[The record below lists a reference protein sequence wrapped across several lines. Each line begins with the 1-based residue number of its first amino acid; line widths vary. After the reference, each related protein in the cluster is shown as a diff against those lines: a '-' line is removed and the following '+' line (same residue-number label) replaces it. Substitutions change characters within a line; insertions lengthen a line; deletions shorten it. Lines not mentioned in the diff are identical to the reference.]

1 MKKLLYFIIV
11 LIVLIYILAEFIGD
25 SVIKGSLE
33 ENLSKNLD
41 RQVSIESLD
50 ISYLSGE
57 ANLENIKIKNK
68 IFKGD
73 LLNINKAFAKLNI
86 SSIFS
91 DKIEI
96 DQISLNGIDFN
107 YYFELKKMKINDNI
121 KSLKESVNKKNTPT
135 STSKEFLIKK
145 LEIKN
150 IVVTANSEKLNLNKK
165 ISVKDL
171 DFENVGNTKNSKNYK
186 TVIKETVDD
195 IFKNVKS
202 KVLSSNIGNNLD
214 KIKNIDQDKVKE
226 KVKKELLKNKDK
238 VKDKLKKLLNKN

>member
-11 LIVLIYILAEFIGD
+11 LIVLIYILFEFIGD
-25 SVIKGSLE
+25 SVIKSSLE

-41 RQVSIESLD
+41 RQVSIKNLD

-73 LLNINKAFAKLNI
+73 LLNIKKAFAKLNI

-91 DKIEI
+91 NKIEI

-121 KSLKESVNKKNTPT
+121 KSLKESVNKKNTST

-150 IVVTANSEKLNLNKK
+150 IVVSANSEKLNLNKK

-171 DFENVGNTKNSKNYK
+171 DFENVGNTKDSKSYK
-186 TVIKETVDD
+186 TVIKETMDN
-195 IFKNVKS
+195 IFKNVKN

>member
-1 MKKLLYFIIV
+1 MKKLFYFIIV
-11 LIVLIYILAEFIGD
+11 LIVLIYILFEFIGD
-25 SVIKGSLE
+25 SVIKSSLE

-73 LLNINKAFAKLNI
+73 LLNINKAFAKINI

-121 KSLKESVNKKNTPT
+121 KSLKESVNKKNTST

-165 ISVKDL
+165 ILVKDL
-171 DFENVGNTKNSKNYK
+171 DFENVGNTKDSKSYK

>member
-1 MKKLLYFIIV
+1 MLIKK
-11 LIVLIYILAEFIGD
+11 YI
-25 SVIKGSLE
+25 
-33 ENLSKNLD
+33 
-41 RQVSIESLD
+41 
-50 ISYLSGE
+50 
-57 ANLENIKIKNK
+57 
-68 IFKGD
+68 D
-73 LLNINKAFAKLNI
+73 L
-86 SSIFS
+86 
-91 DKIEI
+91 
-96 DQISLNGIDFN
+96 
-107 YYFELKKMKINDNI
+107 
-121 KSLKESVNKKNTPT
+121 
-135 STSKEFLIKK
+135 TSKEFLIKK

-171 DFENVGNTKNSKNYK
+171 DFENVGNTKDSKNYK
-186 TVIKETVDD
+186 TVIKETVDN

>member
-1 MKKLLYFIIV
+1 MKKLLYFIII
-11 LIVLIYILAEFIGD
+11 LIVIIYILAEFIGD
-25 SVIKGSLE
+25 SVIKSSLE

-41 RQVSIESLD
+41 RQVSIQNLD

-91 DKIEI
+91 NKIEI

-121 KSLKESVNKKNTPT
+121 KSLNESVNKKNIST

-150 IVVTANSEKLNLNKK
+150 IVVSANSEKLNLNKK

-171 DFENVGNTKNSKNYK
+171 DFENVGNTKDSKSYK
-186 TVIKETVDD
+186 TVIKETMDN
-195 IFKNVKS
+195 IFKNVKN

>member
-25 SVIKGSLE
+25 SVIKSSLE
-33 ENLSKNLD
+33 ENLSKNFD

-121 KSLKESVNKKNTPT
+121 KSLKESVNKKNTST

-171 DFENVGNTKNSKNYK
+171 DFENVGNTKDSKNYK
-186 TVIKETVDD
+186 TVIKETVDN